1 MASGAEGRCG
11 SPIHRWR
18 TDVFSKNNKT
28 IYVDMETDIIYLLCK
43 KKASIDMWRIVMM
56 AILCMQ
62 LVACS
67 AATDSSGKT
76 ESSSTTRLT
85 EVIATCNLT
94 SSEYVELSDNGH
106 SLMLDGRS
114 DTVFNGLRN
123 AQTICVLDEL
133 GVPSYIRMLM
143 TRTSAI
149 DGMQQEEF
157 DSFKIHWTY
166 HPDNGLDIIIH
177 EK

>member
-1 MASGAEGRCG
+1 
-11 SPIHRWR
+11 
-18 TDVFSKNNKT
+18 
-28 IYVDMETDIIYLLCK
+28 
-43 KKASIDMWRIVMM
+43 MWRIVLM

-62 LVACS
+62 LAACS

-94 SSEYVELSDNGH
+94 SSDYVELRDNGH

-114 DTVFNGLRN
+114 DKVFNGLRD
-123 AQTICVLDEL
+123 AQTICVLNEL

-143 TRTSAI
+143 TRTSAL
-149 DGMQQEEF
+149 DGMQREEY
-157 DSFKIHWTY
+157 DVYKIYWSF

-177 EK
+177 EQ

>member
-1 MASGAEGRCG
+1 
-11 SPIHRWR
+11 
-18 TDVFSKNNKT
+18 
-28 IYVDMETDIIYLLCK
+28 METDIIYLLCK

>member
-1 MASGAEGRCG
+1 MF
-11 SPIHRWR
+11 
-18 TDVFSKNNKT
+18 FSKNNKT

-56 AILCMQ
+56 AILCLQ

-67 AATDSSGKT
+67 AATDLLGKIGGGSATNLNAANDSSGET
-76 ESSSTTRLT
+76 GSGSTPRLFKA
-85 EVIATCNLT
+85 ISTCNLT

-143 TRTSAI
+143 TRTRAI

-166 HPDNGLDIIIH
+166 HPDNGLDIIIR